1 MADLL
6 DSLCFCDSVRQTPVH
21 HLVLFAGLLYL
32 QGHIFHM
39 DVLPPHRWSQHRL
52 FEIFEASAQDDTL
65 QGQEDAELT
74 PDWFDNF
81 KILIFSKLIHLIYAI
96 FFQKKSHH
104 KFLSLKFKHQILC
117 PWPKTIFNHRQ
128 KFLHLLLFSSSL
140 YPLLD
145 PLRCSFFIL
154 CLLTPCGKYW
164 CVLT

>member
-21 HLVLFAGLLYL
+21 YPVLFAGLLYL

-65 QGQEDAELT
+65 QSQEDAELT

-81 KILIFSKLIHLIYAI
+81 KILIFFKLIHLIHAMV
-96 FFQKKSHH
+96 KK
-104 KFLSLKFKHQILC
+104 KFSSQIL
-117 PWPKTIFNHRQ
+117 IFKVQTSNFMPLAKDNLQ
-128 KFLHLLLFSSSL
+128 SSPEIFTFASFLVKSL
-140 YPLLD
+140 
-145 PLRCSFFIL
+145 S
-154 CLLTPCGKYW
+154 TA
-164 CVLT
+164 